1 VTRRPAVLAVPLGL
15 GALTALA
22 LGLYS
27 AIHEPTGRDFVL
39 TGFDSTASW
48 KSALAS
54 VTVFLMLVQLA
65 LGLRITGR
73 FGPRRPPPPWAADAH
88 RLIGTVAFGIS
99 IPVVFHC
106 IWALGYQGGNSR
118 VVLHSV
124 FGFIAYGSYVAKI
137 LTARAEAPPERSLAV
152 LGSLLGFAMLAA
164 WWSSAL
170 VFYAGTS
177 AS

>member
-1 VTRRPAVLAVPLGL
+1 VTRRPAALAVPLAL

-22 LGLYS
+22 LGIYS
-27 AIHEPTGRDFVL
+27 SVNEPTGRDFVL

-54 VTVFLMLVQLA
+54 VTVFLFVIQMT

-106 IWALGYQGGNSR
+106 LWALGYQSGNSR
-118 VVLHSV
+118 VVVHSL
-124 FGFIAYGSYVAKI
+124 FGFFAYGLYVAKI
-137 LTARAEAPPERSLAV
+137 LTVRSDRPPERALPV
-152 LGSLLGFAMLAA
+152 IGSLLGFTMLAA
-164 WWSSAL
+164 WWTSAF
-170 VFYAGTS
+170 VFYAGTG